1 MPAPHPRTACH
12 RHHTQPEGARGAQRA
27 LSASVLPLLGLV
39 LRDANRAR
47 RELDAV
53 SAPPR
58 DRVLH
63 EVRVVAG
70 RIVVRARVRA
80 AALLAP
86 DAGLD
91 HAKGGVEHVA
101 ELDRLR
107 EVAVED
113 LALVLDVDVPVAL
126 AQVGEDLELPHHLLL
141 LPEDAEVL
149 EHRLA
154 ELVADLPRPLAR

>member
-1 MPAPHPRTACH
+1 MPATRPRKAC
-12 RHHTQPEGARGAQRA
+12 RPHHTQPEEGRGAQRA

-47 RELDAV
+47 RELDAIA
-53 SAPPR
+53 APSR

-91 HAKGGVEHVA
+91 HAKRGVEHVS

-107 EVAVED
+107 EVAVEV
-113 LALVLDVDVPVAL
+113 LALVLYVDVLVAL
-126 AQVGEDLELPHHLLL
+126 TEVGEDLE
-141 LPEDAEVL
+141 
-149 EHRLA
+149 
-154 ELVADLPRPLAR
+154 